1 MADVAASGG
10 YYVAAPCTKIVA
22 LPATMTGSIG
32 VIMETIEYHK
42 LMSNLGVESNT
53 LTSGPH
59 KDMGSRLRAMTPEDE
74 KLFRAMIDD
83 VYDQF
88 VEAVAEGRQMD
99 KAAVKKLADGRVYT
113 GRQALEAGLI
123 DELGTFH
130 ESIMLAA
137 SEAGI
142 KGEPTVRFIGRM
154 TLLDVLTSEVEAAAP
169 LDPASLLL
177 LDSRLM
183 SMSKALTDSQTPTLR
198 LE

>member
-1 MADVAASGG
+1 MG
-10 YYVAAPCTKIVA
+10 
-22 LPATMTGSIG
+22 
-32 VIMETIEYHK
+32 
-42 LMSNLGVESNT
+42 NLGIESNT
-53 LTSGPH
+53 LTSGPQ
-59 KDMGSRLRAMTPEDE
+59 KDMGSPFRAMTPEDE
-74 KLFRAMIDD
+74 KLFQAMIDD

-99 KAAVKKLADGRVYT
+99 KEAVKKLADGRVYT

-137 SEAGI
+137 NEAGI

-154 TLLDVLTSEVEAAAP
+154 TLLDVLTGEVEASSP

-177 LDSRLM
+177 LDGRLM
-183 SMSKALTDSQTPTLR
+183 TMSKALTDPQTPTLR